1 MENYT
6 RKYKYIRPQLR
17 LGEAIIFHPNLIH
30 GGSLNLGKKTR
41 VSIDFRLFNKNFLKI
56 NEKK

>member
-6 RKYKYIRPQLR
+6 KKYKYIRPQLR

-41 VSIDFRLFNKNFLKI
+41 VSIDFRLFNKKFFKN
-56 NEKK
+56 